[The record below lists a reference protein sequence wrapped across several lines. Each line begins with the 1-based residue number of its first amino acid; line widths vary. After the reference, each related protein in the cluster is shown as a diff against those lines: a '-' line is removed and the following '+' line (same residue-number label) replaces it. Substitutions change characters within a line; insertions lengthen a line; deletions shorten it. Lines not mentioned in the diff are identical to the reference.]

1 MAVKVYERIL
11 QLFEAEG
18 MKTLFGIPDPNFV
31 HMFITAEKRGWSVVA
46 PHHEES
52 AGFMAEAASRMTGKP
67 GLCIGTLGPGIANLA
82 GAMMCAKVENS
93 PVIFLGGQ
101 RARITEQRVR
111 RGRIQFVKQ
120 SALVEPSVKYC
131 ASIEYANQTDEIIR
145 EALRVTQTGTPG
157 PAYIE
162 YPSHVI
168 LEDLDVP
175 APLPPEA
182 YRLVQQ
188 GASAADD
195 RESRAAH
202 QSGEAAD
209 PARGSR
215 RALRPRGRIVKALA
229 KLMNCPV
236 IQTSGGTSFIKGLED
251 RTFPYGFSAAAV
263 EAVVKSDLCLAIG
276 TELGEPVHY
285 GRGRHW
291 AENNANRKWIY
302 VQLDPTAIGVNR
314 PIDVPLV
321 GDLRAIVPQLTE
333 ALKALRARRLAGA
346 RRLGEERCRAIEG
359 ARDLGALRVKRPS
372 TPRASWSRRRRRFP
386 KDGIMIRDG
395 GATVIFQW
403 TYSQAK
409 PHDVIWNQNFGHL
422 GTGLPYAD
430 GCVVADGGKRPGM
443 LLTSDSAFLF
453 HVSELETAAR
463 LKLPLVCVVGV
474 DYQWGLEVG
483 VYKRTFG
490 QGSAET
496 GVHWSKDVRFDKIA
510 EGFGCYGEYVDRE
523 EDIGPAIERAYAS
536 GKIGGHSRGDRSEG
550 QFRRNAELR
559 RIPNLVRRRNAVIVT
574 VQVGL
579 HSAVV
584 KSFMREYLKFYIG
597 GEWVA
602 PDRAEDPGCHQ
613 SRD

>member
-1 MAVKVYERIL
+1 MTVKVYERIL

-18 MKTLFGIPDPNFV
+18 INTLFGIPDPNFV
-31 HMFITAEKRGWSVVA
+31 HMFITAEQRGWKVVA
-46 PHHEES
+46 PHHEEC
-52 AGFMAEAASRMTGKP
+52 AGFMADAASRMTGRP

-145 EALRVTQTGTPG
+145 EALRVAQTGTPG
-157 PAYIE
+157 PVYIE
-162 YPSHVI
+162 YPQHVI
-168 LEDLDVP
+168 LEELDVP
-175 APLPPEA
+175 EPIPPEA

-188 GASAADD
+188 GASAQMIAKAVQLIKAAKQPILLVGHGAHCA
-195 RESRAAH
+195 RAGES
-202 QSGEAAD
+202 
-209 PARGSR
+209 
-215 RALRPRGRIVKALA
+215 IKALA

-236 IQTSGGTSFIKGLED
+236 IQTSGGTAFIEGLED

-276 TELGEPVHY
+276 TELGEPVHF
-285 GRGRHW
+285 GKWRHW
-291 AENNANRKWIY
+291 VENNANRKWLY

-321 GDLRAIVPQLTE
+321 GDLRAIVPQLVE
-333 ALKALRARRLAGA
+333 ALKGSERAASPEFAGWIKKDADQLKELAQSAPSGKTPMHTA
-346 RRLGEERCRAIEG
+346 RWVVEATQ
-359 ARDLGALRVKRPS
+359 A
-372 TPRASWSRRRRRFP
+372 FP
-386 KDGIMIRDG
+386 KNGIMVRDG

-422 GTGLPYAD
+422 GTGLPYAI
-430 GCVVADGGKRPGM
+430 GAMVADGGKRPGM
-443 LLTSDSAFLF
+443 LLTSDSSFLF
-453 HVSELETAAR
+453 HISELETAAR

-474 DYQWGLEVG
+474 DHQWGLEVG

-490 QGSAET
+490 KGSAET

-510 EGFGCYGEYVDRE
+510 EGFGCYGEYVERA
-523 EDIGPAIERAYAS
+523 EDIGPAIKRAYAS
-536 GKIGGHSRGDRSEG
+536 GKTAVLHVPIDPIANSEEMPNYGEFRTWYAEG
-550 QFRRNAELR
+550 Q
-559 RIPNLVRRRNAVIVT
+559 
-574 VQVGL
+574 Q
-579 HSAVV
+579 
-584 KSFMREYLKFYIG
+584 
-597 GEWVA
+597 
-602 PDRAEDPGCHQ
+602 
-613 SRD
+613 

>member
-1 MAVKVYERIL
+1 MTVKVYERIL

-18 MKTLFGIPDPNFV
+18 IKTLFGIPDPNFV
-31 HMFITAEKRGWSVVA
+31 HMFITAEQRGWKVVA
-46 PHHEES
+46 PHHEEC
-52 AGFMAEAASRMTGKP
+52 AGFMADAASRMTGRP

-145 EALRVTQTGTPG
+145 EALRVAQTGTPG
-157 PAYIE
+157 PVYIE
-162 YPSHVI
+162 YPQHVI
-168 LEDLDVP
+168 LEELDVP
-175 APLPPEA
+175 EPMPPEA

-188 GASAADD
+188 GASAQMIAKAAQLIKAAKQPILLVGHGAHCA
-195 RESRAAH
+195 RAGES
-202 QSGEAAD
+202 
-209 PARGSR
+209 
-215 RALRPRGRIVKALA
+215 IKALA

-236 IQTSGGTSFIKGLED
+236 IQTSGGTAFIEGLED

-276 TELGEPVHY
+276 TELGEPVHF
-285 GRGRHW
+285 GKWRHW
-291 AENNANRKWIY
+291 AENNANRKWLY

-321 GDLRAIVPQLTE
+321 GDLRAIVPQLVE
-333 ALKALRARRLAGA
+333 ALKGSERAASPEFAGWIKKDADQLKELAQSAPSGKTPMHTA
-346 RRLGEERCRAIEG
+346 RWVVEATQ
-359 ARDLGALRVKRPS
+359 A
-372 TPRASWSRRRRRFP
+372 FP
-386 KDGIMIRDG
+386 KNGIMVRDG

-422 GTGLPYAD
+422 GTGLPYAI
-430 GCVVADGGKRPGM
+430 GAMVAEGGKRPGM
-443 LLTSDSAFLF
+443 LLTSDSSFLF
-453 HVSELETAAR
+453 HISELETAQR

-474 DYQWGLEVG
+474 DHQWGLEVG

-490 QGSAET
+490 KGSAET

-510 EGFGCYGEYVDRE
+510 EGFGCYGEYVERA
-523 EDIGPAIERAYAS
+523 EDIGPAIKRAYAS
-536 GKIGGHSRGDRSEG
+536 GKTAVLHVPIDPIANSEEMPNYGEFRTWYAEG
-550 QFRRNAELR
+550 Q
-559 RIPNLVRRRNAVIVT
+559 
-574 VQVGL
+574 Q
-579 HSAVV
+579 
-584 KSFMREYLKFYIG
+584 
-597 GEWVA
+597 
-602 PDRAEDPGCHQ
+602 
-613 SRD
+613 

>member
-1 MAVKVYERIL
+1 MTVKVYERIL

-31 HMFITAEKRGWSVVA
+31 HMFITAEQRGWKVVA
-46 PHHEES
+46 PHHEEC
-52 AGFMAEAASRMTGKP
+52 AGFMADAAFRMTGKP

-82 GAMMCAKVENS
+82 GAIMCAKVENS

-120 SALVEPSVKYC
+120 SGLIEPSVKYC

-145 EALRVTQTGTPG
+145 EALRVAQTGTPG
-157 PAYIE
+157 PVYIE
-162 YPSHVI
+162 YPQHVI

-175 APLPPEA
+175 EPIPPEG

-188 GASAADD
+188 GASAQMVAK
-195 RESRAAH
+195 AA
-202 QSGEAAD
+202 QLIKAAKQ
-209 PARGSR
+209 PILLVGHGAHCARGAES
-215 RALRPRGRIVKALA
+215 IKALA

-236 IQTSGGTSFIKGLED
+236 IQTSGGTAFIEGLED
-251 RTFPYGFSAAAV
+251 RTFPYGFSSAAV

-276 TELGEPVHY
+276 TELGEPVHF
-285 GRGRHW
+285 GKWRHW
-291 AENNANRKWIY
+291 VENNANRKWIY

-321 GDLRAIVPQLTE
+321 GDLRAIVPQLVE
-333 ALKALRARRLAGA
+333 ALKGSERSASPELAGWIKKDADQLKELAQSAPSGKTPMHTA
-346 RRLGEERCRAIEG
+346 RWVVEATQ
-359 ARDLGALRVKRPS
+359 A
-372 TPRASWSRRRRRFP
+372 FP
-386 KDGIMIRDG
+386 KNGIMIRDG

-422 GTGLPYAD
+422 GTGLPYAV
-430 GCVVADGGKRPGM
+430 GAMVADGGKRPGM
-443 LLTSDSAFLF
+443 LLTSDSSFLF
-453 HVSELETAAR
+453 HISELETAAR

-474 DYQWGLEVG
+474 DHQWGLEVG

-490 QGSAET
+490 KGSAET

-510 EGFGCYGEYVDRE
+510 EGFGCYGEYVERA
-523 EDIGPAIERAYAS
+523 EDIGPAIKRAYAS
-536 GKIGGHSRGDRSEG
+536 GKTAVLHVPIDPIANSEEMPNYGEFRTWYAEG
-550 QFRRNAELR
+550 Q
-559 RIPNLVRRRNAVIVT
+559 
-574 VQVGL
+574 Q
-579 HSAVV
+579 
-584 KSFMREYLKFYIG
+584 
-597 GEWVA
+597 
-602 PDRAEDPGCHQ
+602 
-613 SRD
+613 